1 VVFLCKF
8 HGDRRHGEMLC
19 LILMQNSAERI
30 ENMLVEV
37 KRISKVEMSV
47 VSSLDIAETFGKEH
61 KHVLRDIRE
70 LHCSE
75 EFRQSNFEQS
85 KYMNEQNHQQPMYY
99 MTRDGFTILVM
110 GYTGEK
116 AMKFKEAYIKQ
127 FNVMEKTLQGKLVER
142 EKGIA
147 VRQSLTKALQQS
159 AENERMHGHAYSTY
173 TNCIY
178 KVLFGKNAKQL
189 RKEFG
194 ISERENI
201 RDFLP
206 EEQLKAMQSME
217 CLVSGLVDCGW
228 GYDQIKEFIQKN
240 NAMMQIA
247 A

>member
-1 VVFLCKF
+1 
-8 HGDRRHGEMLC
+8 
-19 LILMQNSAERI
+19 
-30 ENMLVEV
+30 MLVEV
-37 KRISKVEMSV
+37 KRISKTEKTV
-47 VSSLDIAETFGKEH
+47 VSSLDVAETFGKRH
-61 KHVLRDIRE
+61 DNVLKDIRE
-70 LHCSE
+70 LECSE
-75 EFRQSNFEQS
+75 EFRLLNFEES
-85 KYMNEQNHQQPMYY
+85 TYSNSQNKRQPMFY

-110 GYTGEK
+110 GYNGEK
-116 AMKFKEAYIKQ
+116 AMRFKEAYIKQ
-127 FNVMEKTLQGKLVER
+127 FNVMEKALQGKLIER

-189 RKEFG
+189 REELG
-194 ISERENI
+194 IGKKDNL
-201 RDFLP
+201 RDYLSV
-206 EEQLKAMQSME
+206 EELKAIQSME

-240 NAMMQIA
+240 NTMLQIA